1 MSDIKGLVKVKKQEN
16 IILSFILIFVCIINI
31 VLNYNVYYK
40 VITNNYLQINSFTEL
55 EKAVKNKE
63 RFISVD
69 LRESQLEKYSL
80 NDKKNTIDIYTL
92 TIDNKNILVLLDT
105 NTMIT
110 DKVNL
115 EIIDS
120 IDITDTIKDKLNK
133 DYYDKIL
140 SNTNYILN
148 RNIELIKLYVVVLI
162 FIISLIN
169 IIVNIIGLINPTKT
183 HLYKKYNKKLYI

>member
-1 MSDIKGLVKVKKQEN
+1 MNDIKGLVKVKKQEN

-120 IDITDTIKDKLNK
+120 IAITDTIKDKLNK

-169 IIVNIIGLINPTKT
+169 IVLNIIGFINPTKT

>member
-1 MSDIKGLVKVKKQEN
+1 MNDIKGLVKVKKQEN

-55 EKAVKNKE
+55 KNAVRNKE
-63 RFISVD
+63 RFVSVD

-80 NDKKNTIDIYTL
+80 NNKKNTIDIYTL

-120 IDITDTIKDKLNK
+120 IAITDTIKDKLNK

>member
-55 EKAVKNKE
+55 KNAVRNKE
-63 RFISVD
+63 RFVSVD

-80 NDKKNTIDIYTL
+80 NNKKNTIDIYTL